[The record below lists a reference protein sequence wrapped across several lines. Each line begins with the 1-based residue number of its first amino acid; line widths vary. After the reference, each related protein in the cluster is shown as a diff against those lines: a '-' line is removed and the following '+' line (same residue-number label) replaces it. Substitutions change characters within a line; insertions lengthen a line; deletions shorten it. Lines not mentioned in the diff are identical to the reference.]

1 MSEDDK
7 SVKYYQPYFR
17 GVVNILKSKGL
28 KSQKN
33 TDKNYVLI
41 IDEINRGNVSKIF
54 GELITLLEADK
65 RIDGDHPIK
74 VTLPYSKEEFG
85 VPSNLYIIGTMN
97 TTDRSVGNI
106 DYAVRRRF
114 AFVTLKADVDV
125 LIKKYGKDSIQVK
138 LFNAVNEFVDTNNAN
153 ELDLADLKVGHSF
166 FMVEEKQLRLN
177 LDYEISPLLRE
188 YYKDGLLKQD
198 ITPAIAGTWRAAS
211 LPNKSDVTQSSTPD
225 PTPAASTQTT

>member
-1 MSEDDK
+1 
-7 SVKYYQPYFR
+7 
-17 GVVNILKSKGL
+17 
-28 KSQKN
+28 
-33 TDKNYVLI
+33 
-41 IDEINRGNVSKIF
+41 
-54 GELITLLEADK
+54 
-65 RIDGDHPIK
+65 
-74 VTLPYSKEEFG
+74 
-85 VPSNLYIIGTMN
+85 MN

-114 AFVTLKADVDV
+114 VFVTLKADVDV

-177 LDYEISPLLRE
+177 LDYEIIPLLRE

-198 ITPAIAGTWRAAS
+198 ITPAIAGTWRAAFI
-211 LPNKSDVTQSSTPD
+211 PNKSDVTQSTSPD